1 MDSSPPSGPPD
12 TPPPARD
19 DLALVLVGGGARAA
33 YQVGFLGELIRRHPT
48 ARFPILM
55 GTSAGAINATY
66 LAARE
71 GSLAETIGNL
81 VELWRHQRV
90 DRVFRVDSRSLLGL
104 VARWGVR
111 LVSGGSMFAPRVR
124 GLLDTAPLRASL
136 HAGLKPNGNG
146 EIAGIARNL
155 AARRLRALAISTSSY
170 STGQSVMWVQGGDIA
185 DWNRPYRRGRRA
197 AITVE
202 HVMASAAL
210 PLFFPAVRLEDG
222 WHGDGGIRMM
232 APCSA
237 PIHLG
242 ARRIIAV
249 SNRHRGMTQEASEP
263 VIRDYPPPAQIAGQ
277 LMNAMFLDDLDHDG
291 LTLQR
296 LNSLVRALPV
306 DRRQDLH
313 PVDLV
318 VIRPSQDLGRLS
330 LQFEPQLPKMFRHL
344 TRSLGSRETTS
355 PDLLSLLM
363 FQPDYIQRLLEI
375 GAADAVAA
383 GARLAALLAPEVA
396 APSGRAEQETPQ
408 PDAKPMTGMRRF
420 LARPPNGEGD
430 SRPSRAKQ

>member
-1 MDSSPPSGPPD
+1 MDASSPSGAPD
-12 TPPPARD
+12 TPAPERD

-48 ARFPILM
+48 ARFPILH
-55 GTSAGAINATY
+55 GTSAGAINATC

-71 GSLAETIGNL
+71 GSLAEAIGGL

-111 LVSGGSMFAPRVR
+111 LVSGGSMFAPKVQ

-136 HAGLKPNGNG
+136 HERLKPNHKG

-155 AARRLRALAISTSSY
+155 AAHRLRALAISTSSY

-242 ARRIIAV
+242 ARRILAI
-249 SNRHRGMTQEASEP
+249 SNRHRGITREASQP
-263 VIRDYPPPAQIAGQ
+263 VIHDYPPPAQIGGQ
-277 LMNAMFLDDLDHDG
+277 LLNAMFLDDLDHDG

-296 LNSLVRALPV
+296 LNSLIRALPAE
-306 DRRQDLH
+306 RRQGLH
-313 PVDLV
+313 PVELV

-330 LQFEPQLPKMFRHL
+330 LQFEPQLPRMFRHL
-344 TRSLGSRETTS
+344 TRGLGSRETTS

-375 GAADAVAA
+375 GATDAVAA

-408 PDAKPMTGMRRF
+408 PERSTCPGSVVLT
-420 LARPPNGEGD
+420 RPPNGEGD

>member
-12 TPPPARD
+12 KPPPARD

-71 GSLAETIGNL
+71 GSLAEAIGHL
-81 VELWRHQRV
+81 VELWRRQRV

-111 LVSGGSMFAPRVR
+111 LVAGGSMFAPRVR

-136 HAGLKPNGNG
+136 HAGLRPNHHG

-170 STGQSVMWVQGGDIA
+170 STGQSVMWVQGGDIT

-242 ARRIIAV
+242 ARRILAI
-249 SNRHRGMTQEASEP
+249 SNRHRGITREASQP
-263 VIRDYPPPAQIAGQ
+263 VIHDYPPPAQIGGQ
-277 LMNAMFLDDLDHDG
+277 LLNAMFLDDLDHDG

-296 LNSLVRALPV
+296 LNSLIRALPV
-306 DRRQDLH
+306 IADRTC
-313 PVDLV
+313 
-318 VIRPSQDLGRLS
+318 IPS
-330 LQFEPQLPKMFRHL
+330 
-344 TRSLGSRETTS
+344 TS
-355 PDLLSLLM
+355 SS
-363 FQPDYIQRLLEI
+363 
-375 GAADAVAA
+375 
-383 GARLAALLAPEVA
+383 
-396 APSGRAEQETPQ
+396 SGR
-408 PDAKPMTGMRRF
+408 RRTS
-420 LARPPNGEGD
+420 AGCRSSS
-430 SRPSRAKQ
+430 SRSSRACSGT

>member
-1 MDSSPPSGPPD
+1 M
-12 TPPPARD
+12 
-19 DLALVLVGGGARAA
+19 GGGARAA

-48 ARFPILM
+48 ARFPILV

-66 LAARE
+66 LAAQE
-71 GSLAETIGNL
+71 GSLADAIGGL
-81 VELWRHQRV
+81 MDLWRHQRV
-90 DRVFRVDSRSLLGL
+90 DRVFRVDSRSLGGL
-104 VARWGVR
+104 VARWGLR
-111 LVSGGSMFAPRVR
+111 LLSGGSMFAPQVQ

-136 HAGLKPNGNG
+136 HERLRPNQNG

-170 STGQSVMWVQGGDIA
+170 STGQSVIWVQGADLA
-185 DWNRPYRRGRRA
+185 DWNRPYRRGRRGP
-197 AITVE
+197 ITVE

-242 ARRIIAV
+242 ARRILAI
-249 SNRHRGMTQEASEP
+249 SNRHRGITREASRP
-263 VIRDYPPPAQIAGQ
+263 VIHDYPPPAQIGGQ
-277 LMNAMFLDDLDHDG
+277 LLNAMFLDDLDHDG

-296 LNSLVRALPV
+296 LNTLIRALPA
-306 DRRQDLH
+306 DRRQGLH
-313 PVDLV
+313 PVELV

-330 LQFEPQLPKMFRHL
+330 LQFEPQLPRTFRYL
-344 TRSLGSRETTS
+344 TRGLGSRETSS

-363 FQPDYIQRLLEI
+363 FQPDYIHRLLAI

-383 GARLAALLAPEVA
+383 SARLAGLLAPEA
-396 APSGRAEQETPQ
+396 DAPEPPGGAE
-408 PDAKPMTGMRRF
+408 DG
-420 LARPPNGEGD
+420 
-430 SRPSRAKQ
+430 SRT

>member
-1 MDSSPPSGPPD
+1 MDASSPSRALD

-33 YQVGFLGELIRRHPT
+33 YQVGFLGELIQRHPA

-71 GSLAETIGNL
+71 GSLAEAIGNL

-249 SNRHRGMTQEASEP
+249 SNRHRGITQEASEP

-277 LMNAMFLDDLDHDG
+277 LMNAMFLDDLDQDG

-383 GARLAALLAPEVA
+383 GTRLAALLAPEVA
-396 APSGRAEQETPQ
+396 APSGPAEQETPQ
-408 PDAKPMTGMRRF
+408 PERSP
-420 LARPPNGEGD
+420 
-430 SRPSRAKQ
+430 

>member
-12 TPPPARD
+12 TPAPARD

-48 ARFPILM
+48 ARFPILH

-71 GSLAETIGNL
+71 GSLAEAIGGL

-90 DRVFRVDSRSLLGL
+90 DRVFRVDSLSLLGL

-136 HAGLKPNGNG
+136 HERLKPNHKG

-242 ARRIIAV
+242 ARRILAI
-249 SNRHRGMTQEASEP
+249 SNRHRGITREASQP
-263 VIRDYPPPAQIAGQ
+263 VIHDYPPPAQIGGQ
-277 LMNAMFLDDLDHDG
+277 LLNAMFLDDLDHDG

-296 LNSLVRALPV
+296 LNSLIRALPV

-330 LQFEPQLPKMFRHL
+330 LQFEPQLPRMFRHL
-344 TRSLGSRETTS
+344 TRGLGSRETTS

-383 GARLAALLAPEVA
+383 GTRLAALLAPEVA
-396 APSGRAEQETPQ
+396 ARSGRAAQETPQ
-408 PDAKPMTGMRRF
+408 PERSP
-420 LARPPNGEGD
+420 
-430 SRPSRAKQ
+430 

>member
-1 MDSSPPSGPPD
+1 MDASSPSGAPD

-71 GSLAETIGNL
+71 GSLAEAIGNL

-111 LVSGGSMFAPRVR
+111 LVAGGSMFAPRVR

-249 SNRHRGMTQEASEP
+249 SNRHRGITQEASEP

-277 LMNAMFLDDLDHDG
+277 LMNAMFLDDLDQDG

-296 LNSLVRALPV
+296 LNSLIRALPV

-330 LQFEPQLPKMFRHL
+330 LQFEPQLPRMFRHL
-344 TRSLGSRETTS
+344 TRGLGSRETTS

-383 GARLAALLAPEVA
+383 DARLAALLAPEVA

-408 PDAKPMTGMRRF
+408 PERNP
-420 LARPPNGEGD
+420 
-430 SRPSRAKQ
+430 

>member
-1 MDSSPPSGPPD
+1 MDASSPSGAPD

-48 ARFPILM
+48 ARFPILT

-71 GSLAETIGNL
+71 GSLAEAIGNL
-81 VELWRHQRV
+81 VELWQHQRV

-111 LVSGGSMFAPRVR
+111 LVAGGSMFAPRVR

-146 EIAGIARNL
+146 EISGIARNI

-170 STGQSVMWVQGGDIA
+170 STGQSVMWVQGGDIT
-185 DWNRPYRRGRRA
+185 DWNRPYRRGHRA

-249 SNRHRGMTQEASEP
+249 SNRHRGITQEASEP

-277 LMNAMFLDDLDHDG
+277 LMNAMFLDDLDQDG

-330 LQFEPQLPKMFRHL
+330 LQFEPQLPRMFRHL
-344 TRSLGSRETTS
+344 TRGLGSRETTS

-383 GARLAALLAPEVA
+383 DARLAALLAPEVA

-408 PDAKPMTGMRRF
+408 PERST
-420 LARPPNGEGD
+420 
-430 SRPSRAKQ
+430 